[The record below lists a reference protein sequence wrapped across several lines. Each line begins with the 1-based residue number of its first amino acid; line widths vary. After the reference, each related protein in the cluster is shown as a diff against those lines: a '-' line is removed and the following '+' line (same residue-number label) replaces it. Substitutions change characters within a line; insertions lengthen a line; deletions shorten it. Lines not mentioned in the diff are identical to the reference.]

1 MSMDIRSQARLPEAN
16 WEWLRAKYMAKYLGL
31 LYSCQIRSCQA
42 SASNRFLCALLL
54 HNHDDDYSTKVERD
68 KNAHKRRMQI
78 PSRLKTC
85 LAMADTS
92 HIVSGIYAKSVVTA
106 KHVVVTRHSQNCGHK
121 RGAYQRQFT
130 KLCTKCRP
138 NTPQKVP
145 TPSLYRW
152 TINEPSMNHMHLP
165 KTKMLSKVTH
175 CTGCTLA
182 NTV

>member
-1 MSMDIRSQARLPEAN
+1 MRSFITQPWWWHTIR
-16 WEWLRAKYMAKYLGL
+16 
-31 LYSCQIRSCQA
+31 
-42 SASNRFLCALLL
+42 
-54 HNHDDDYSTKVERD
+54 VERS

-92 HIVSGIYAKSVVTA
+92 HIVSGIHAKSVVTA

-165 KTKMLSKVTH
+165 KTTLHRMYFGQYRIVGNFRGRKLLHFGGNQIFAEELSWIAHWCRCQKMPH
-175 CTGCTLA
+175 PQFCGE
-182 NTV
+182 NFHE